1 MRKELCSNQLRQ
13 ESPPIDQVQLDSAC
27 RDSLVKVLRSL
38 QKVYSKPEVT
48 ERIKQLVGCDIND
61 QTSTDRG
68 GEGMDCCHIVV
79 LAGVRPGC
87 NYTYDHLQDLAE
99 NHIKLRAIMGI
110 GAWDEHCKFN
120 WQTIRDN
127 LCRLSAQTINEII
140 QLFVAEGHK
149 ISPRAIEKFSQNRS

>member
-1 MRKELCSNQLRQ
+1 
-13 ESPPIDQVQLDSAC
+13 
-27 RDSLVKVLRSL
+27 
-38 QKVYSKPEVT
+38 
-48 ERIKQLVGCDIND
+48 
-61 QTSTDRG
+61 
-68 GEGMDCCHIVV
+68 
-79 LAGVRPGC
+79 
-87 NYTYDHLQDLAE
+87 
-99 NHIKLRAIMGI
+99 MGI